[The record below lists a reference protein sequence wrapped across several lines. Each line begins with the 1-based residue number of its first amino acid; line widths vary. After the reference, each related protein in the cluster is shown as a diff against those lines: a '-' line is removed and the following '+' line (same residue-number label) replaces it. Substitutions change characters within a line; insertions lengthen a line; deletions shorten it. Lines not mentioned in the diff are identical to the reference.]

1 MEYTENDMNILIAED
16 EKPLQKILSL
26 YLTKAG
32 FTVLT
37 ADDGEEALE
46 ILSKKTV
53 DMVVAD
59 WMMPRVNGIELCTF
73 IRQNYPD
80 CKVLILTAKT
90 TSADELHRAN
100 ACKNFLF

>member
-1 MEYTENDMNILIAED
+1 MEYTEKDMNILIAED

-26 YLTKAG
+26 YLTEAG

-59 WMMPRVNGIELCTF
+59 WMMPRVNGIELCAF

-80 CKVLILTAKT
+80 CKVLILTAKA

>member
-1 MEYTENDMNILIAED
+1 MNILIAED

-46 ILSKKTV
+46 ILSKKLSI
-53 DMVVAD
+53 
-59 WMMPRVNGIELCTF
+59 W
-73 IRQNYPD
+73 
-80 CKVLILTAKT
+80 
-90 TSADELHRAN
+90 
-100 ACKNFLF
+100 

>member
-1 MEYTENDMNILIAED
+1 MNILIAED

-26 YLTKAG
+26 NLTKAG

-46 ILSKKTV
+46 ILSKNTV

-59 WMMPRVNGIELCTF
+59 WMMPRVNGIELCAF

-90 TSADELHRAN
+90 TSTDELHRAN

>member
-1 MEYTENDMNILIAED
+1 MEYTEKDMNILIVED

-46 ILSKKTV
+46 ILSKKNCRYGSGRLDDAPGKRHRTV
-53 DMVVAD
+53 
-59 WMMPRVNGIELCTF
+59 RFYQTKL
-73 IRQNYPD
+73 
-80 CKVLILTAKT
+80 
-90 TSADELHRAN
+90 S
-100 ACKNFLF
+100 